1 MILTTSTC
9 LMILLEEMHFS
20 SNYSVSN
27 VLFLCPDPRD
37 EKCFHLL
44 WKACL

>member
-20 SNYSVSN
+20 SNYSISN
-27 VLFLCPDPRD
+27 VLLLCPDLRE
-37 EKCFHLL
+37 EKHFPS
-44 WKACL
+44 AM